1 MKRKIIIA
9 LALFIN
15 VFATE
20 AQYNIEVLDSFIDGT
35 IKFANIQS
43 KVISEKTE
51 DSKSFLK
58 DILKTDEGTDFY
70 LRDVQTDDL
79 GMTHEKYQQTHNGI
93 KVAFHEYIVH
103 KDKERIIVSINGDYS
118 KLPKDIRQ
126 TPILSFSDALEKG
139 TTKKNMKNVTVHQ
152 LQKEKSV
159 EKYTTQG
166 TDKYELVYI
175 IGNDNQWHLAYK
187 ATLTPDNI
195 MNDCNAY
202 ISSET
207 GDIVF
212 VQPLVFKTNA
222 SGTAATRYSGV
233 RNITTDSNNG
243 QFRLQEVSR
252 GGSNTAI
259 QTFNFQHN
267 PAYYVNETQTG
278 MNNAVDFRD
287 NDNNWTAVEFD
298 NINGDN
304 GALDAH
310 WGAEM
315 TFDYFRTV
323 HSRNSYDNNNGTIRN
338 YVHVRT
344 RDDNNPNIIINM
356 DNAFWA
362 GNYNAMFYGD
372 GDVLFNVVTS
382 LDVIAHEIGH
392 GVCQSSAGLV
402 YQGESGAINESLSDI
417 WGACIENW
425 ATTNKQTWLIGEDIT
440 LSNPCLRNMQN
451 PGTTTLPSNWRQPN
465 TYGAGTYWYGANADP
480 HINSGIMNYWFYL
493 LSVGGNGTND
503 KGNTYNVV
511 GIGIDRAAKIVYR
524 AENYYMTS
532 STNFNS
538 ARTLT
543 IQAATNLYESCSSEV
558 VAVTNAWHAVGVG
571 GISTEQKIISNVT
584 YTTNTTITD
593 CNVVLNDVNIQNN
606 AKLTISNAK
615 EVTINGPFEVAL
627 GSELEIE

>member
-1 MKRKIIIA
+1 MKTKIIIA

-20 AQYNIEVLDSFIDGT
+20 AQYNIEVLDSLADGT
-35 IKFANIQS
+35 IKFASIQS

-51 DSKSFLK
+51 DSKFFLK
-58 DILKTDEGTDFY
+58 DVLKTDEGTDFY
-70 LRDVQTDDL
+70 LRDVQTDEI

-93 KVAFHEYIVH
+93 KVAFREYIVH
-103 KDKERIIVSINGDYS
+103 KDKEGIIVSINGDYG

-126 TPILSFSDALEKG
+126 TPFLSFSEALEKG

-166 TDKYELVYI
+166 TDEYELVYI
-175 IGNDNQWHLAYK
+175 MNNDNQWQLAYK
-187 ATLTPDNI
+187 VNLMPENI
-195 MNDCNAY
+195 MEHCNAY
-202 ISSET
+202 FSTET

-212 VQPLVFKTNA
+212 IQPLVFKTNA
-222 SGTAATRYSGV
+222 IGIAATRYSWV
-233 RNITTDSNNG
+233 KSITTDSNNG
-243 QFRLQEVSR
+243 LFRLREVSR

-259 QTFNFQHN
+259 QTFNFLRN
-267 PAYYVNETQTG
+267 PAYNENDIQTG
-278 MNNAVDFRD
+278 MANAVDFTD
-287 NDNNWTAVEFD
+287 NDNNWTAAEFHNANND
-298 NINGDN
+298 DA
-304 GALDAH
+304 ALDAH

-315 TFDYFRTV
+315 TFDYFRSI

-338 YVHVRT
+338 YVNART
-344 RDDNNPNIIINM
+344 RDMYGNIINY
-356 DNAFWA
+356 DNAFWL
-362 GNYNAMFYGD
+362 GSPYNAMFYGN
-372 GDVLFNVVTS
+372 GNLLPPLVC
-382 LDVIAHEIGH
+382 LDIIAHEISH
-392 GVCQSSAGLV
+392 GICQFTAGLI
-402 YQGESGAINESLSDI
+402 YEKESGAINESLSDI
-417 WGACIENW
+417 WGACVENW
-425 ATTNKQTWLIGEDIT
+425 AINNKQTWLCGEDLGT
-440 LSNPCLRNMQN
+440 AFRSMSNPKLF
-451 PGTTTLPSNWRQPN
+451 SQPN
-465 TYGAGTYWYGANADP
+465 TYGGTYWYNQNNCTP
-480 HINSGIMNYWFYL
+480 HWSNDYCGVHTNSGVMNYWFYL
-493 LSVGGNGTND
+493 LSVGGNETND

-511 GIGIDRAAKIVYR
+511 GIGIDKAAKIVYR

-538 ARTLT
+538 ARALT

-571 GISTEQKIISNVT
+571 GISTEQRIISNVT

-615 EVTINGPFEVAL
+615 EVTINGHFEVAL